1 MILNVNLFLV
11 FAIFQKYVQCKRQ
24 DIKVMIKKMVERF
37 LSDKLFAIFASHLK
51 GVPILIQNFELKE
64 AEIIPIEPRTGNAV

>member
-1 MILNVNLFLV
+1 
-11 FAIFQKYVQCKRQ
+11 
-24 DIKVMIKKMVERF
+24 MVERF
-37 LSDKLFAIFASHLK
+37 LSGKLFAIFASHLK